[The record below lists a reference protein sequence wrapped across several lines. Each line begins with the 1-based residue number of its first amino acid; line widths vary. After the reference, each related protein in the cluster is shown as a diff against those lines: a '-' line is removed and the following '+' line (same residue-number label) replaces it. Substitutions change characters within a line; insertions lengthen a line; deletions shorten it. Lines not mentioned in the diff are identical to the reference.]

1 VKRFS
6 FSLDKVLE
14 LRSYAEKDAEI
25 ALAKANGEL
34 SALEQRMAEL
44 AQERVAVAADRFSPG
59 RSIAEIRNAELYL
72 LRLERDAAS
81 LTEAAAK
88 AALVVEAAQEAF
100 IEARRDREVIDKLKS
115 RRFKE
120 YRKSALSE
128 EAAALDD
135 ISSGRYARKAE
146 ALSTT

>member
-44 AQERVAVAADRFSPG
+44 ARERVAVAADRFSPG
-59 RSIAEIRNAELYL
+59 RSVPEIRNAELYL

-81 LTEAAAK
+81 LTEASAK
-88 AALVVEAAQEAF
+88 AALAVEAAQEAF
-100 IEARRDREVIDKLKS
+100 IEARKDREVIDKLKT
-115 RRFKE
+115 RRSKE
-120 YRKSALSE
+120 YRKSVLKE
-128 EAAALDD
+128 ETAALDD

-146 ALSTT
+146 AF